1 MSSIRDLKITPQQI
15 AEKGVIASPD
25 TLTGTPDENKSV
37 FDRLASEIIVPA
49 VNGAIEMLGDV
60 EDDTLEWA
68 SDEAQRQANESARQS
83 AEDARVQAEKGRV
96 SAETGRV
103 SAESSRASAESARG
117 TAEDARV
124 QAEKGRASAESG
136 RVTAENGR
144 ASAESA
150 RATAEQQRAK
160 AEDAREDAED
170 ARELAEQQRADETA
184 GIVAQA
190 TAQAGEAADSATLS
204 QSWARG
210 GTGTRSGEDT
220 NNAKYFSEQA
230 QASAAG
236 ASTSAGAAA
245 GSASTAQSAASQAQ
259 TARGQA
265 QTARDAA
272 QTAASQAQG
281 AKTDAEDAAQR
292 AEQAAED
299 AEAIAGGDFIPNSQ
313 KGTAGG
319 VATLDS
325 SGKVPS
331 TQLPEMNYIPTSQ
344 KGQPGGVAT
353 LGSDGKVPEGQL
365 PEMSGVMYVNI
376 TESGGTYS
384 ADKTFAEIESA
395 VENGYSVVANVISL
409 GSSTILPLSQITSG
423 YLAIFSL
430 YLDGGYYFVTISTS
444 ELGDSVSYMETPV
457 PASTISFSPT
467 DTLTSDNV
475 QDAIEEVDGKVI
487 TTGATTVQTSAWSAD
502 TTYDG
507 YGYRASIAMSN
518 VTSNYVPSVT
528 FGITEAESGNF
539 APVADTYSGGVYIYA
554 KEQPTEAVNVLS
566 ISCVRGG

>member
-144 ASAESA
+144 VSAESA
-150 RATAEQQRAK
+150 RANAEQLRAQ
-160 AEDAREDAED
+160 AEGEREDAED

-210 GTGTRSGEDT
+210 GTGTRSGENT

-313 KGTAGG
+313 KGVAGG
-319 VATLDS
+319 VATL
-325 SGKVPS
+325 G
-331 TQLPEMNYIPTSQ
+331 N
-344 KGQPGGVAT
+344 
-353 LGSDGKVPEGQL
+353 DGKVPEGQL

-376 TESGGTYS
+376 TESDGTYS
-384 ADKTFAEIESA
+384 ADKTFAEIYQAYQDGEVIFA
-395 VENGYSVVANVISL
+395 ICDTVHIPLYTFGGNQVVIFAIYNANKLI
-409 GSSTILPLSQITSG
+409 
-423 YLAIFSL
+423 
-430 YLDGGYYFVTISTS
+430 TISISNQDQVNLDTS
-444 ELGDSVSYMETPV
+444 FPTSSR
-457 PASTISFSPT
+457 ISFSHT

-487 TTGATTVQTSAWSAD
+487 TQGATTVQTSAWSAD

>member
-144 ASAESA
+144 VSAESA
-150 RATAEQQRAK
+150 RATAEQLRAQ
-160 AEDAREDAED
+160 AEGEREDAED

-190 TAQAGEAADSATLS
+190 TAQAGEAAGSATLS

-236 ASTSAGAAA
+236 ASASAGAAA

-313 KGTAGG
+313 KG
-319 VATLDS
+319 VA
-325 SGKVPS
+325 
-331 TQLPEMNYIPTSQ
+331 N
-344 KGQPGGVAT
+344 GVAT

-376 TESGGTYS
+376 TESDGTYS
-384 ADKTFAEIESA
+384 ADKTFAEIEAA
-395 VENGYSVVANVISL
+395 VENGHSVAANVTSR
-409 GSSTILPLSQITSG
+409 GSSTILPLSQIVSG
-423 YLAIFSL
+423 FAAIFSL
-430 YLDGGYYFVTISTS
+430 YLDGDVYFAFISTS
-444 ELGDSVSYMETPV
+444 ESGDSVSYIESPI
-457 PASTISFSPT
+457 PASSISFSPS

-475 QDAIEEVDGKVI
+475 QDAIEELDGKVI
-487 TTGATTVQTSAWSAD
+487 TKGATTVQISAWSSDA
-502 TTYDG
+502 TYDG
-507 YGYRASIAMSN
+507 YNFRASIAMSN
-518 VTSNYVPSVT
+518 VTSQYVPSVT

-539 APVADTYSGGVYIYA
+539 APVANSYSGGVYIYA

>member
-144 ASAESA
+144 VSAESA
-150 RATAEQQRAK
+150 RATAEQLRAQ
-160 AEDAREDAED
+160 AEGEREDAED

-230 QASAAG
+230 QASATG

-313 KGTAGG
+313 KGA
-319 VATLDS
+319 A
-325 SGKVPS
+325 
-331 TQLPEMNYIPTSQ
+331 N
-344 KGQPGGVAT
+344 GVAT

-384 ADKTFAEIESA
+384 ADKTFAEIYQAYQDGEVIFA
-395 VENGYSVVANVISL
+395 ICDTVHIPLYTFGGNQVVVFAIYNANKLI
-409 GSSTILPLSQITSG
+409 
-423 YLAIFSL
+423 
-430 YLDGGYYFVTISTS
+430 TISISNQDQVNLDTS
-444 ELGDSVSYMETPV
+444 FPTSSR
-457 PASTISFSPT
+457 ISFSPT

-475 QDAIEEVDGKVI
+475 QDAIEEVDGKASKTVI
-487 TTGATTVQTSAWSAD
+487 TQGATTVQTSAWSAD

-528 FGITEAESGNF
+528 FGIAEAESGNF

>member
-68 SDEAQRQANESARQS
+68 RDEAQRQANESARQS

-144 ASAESA
+144 VSAESA

-230 QASAAG
+230 QASATG

-313 KGTAGG
+313 KGA
-319 VATLDS
+319 
-325 SGKVPS
+325 
-331 TQLPEMNYIPTSQ
+331 
-344 KGQPGGVAT
+344 PGGVAT

-384 ADKTFAEIESA
+384 ADKTVQEIYEAYQSGYAVFAELDGPSGEIFPL
-395 VENGYSVVANVISL
+395 Y
-409 GSSTILPLSQITSG
+409 SSTSDAATF
-423 YLAIFSL
+423 FSTNKATT
-430 YLDGGYYFVTISTS
+430 VTITVTNSEVFVGISDTS
-444 ELGDSVSYMETPV
+444 
-457 PASTISFSPT
+457 ASSISFTPT
-467 DTLTSDNV
+467 ATLTSDNV
-475 QDAIEEVDGKVI
+475 QDAIEEVDGKASKTVI
-487 TTGATTVQTSAWSAD
+487 TQGATTVQTSAWSAD

>member
-144 ASAESA
+144 VSAESA

-230 QASAAG
+230 QASATG

-272 QTAASQAQG
+272 QSAASQAQG

-313 KGTAGG
+313 KGA
-319 VATLDS
+319 A
-325 SGKVPS
+325 
-331 TQLPEMNYIPTSQ
+331 N
-344 KGQPGGVAT
+344 GVAT

-365 PEMSGVMYVNI
+365 PEMDY
-376 TESGGTYS
+376 T
-384 ADKTFAEIESA
+384 A
-395 VENGYSVVANVISL
+395 
-409 GSSTILPLSQITSG
+409 SS
-423 YLAIFSL
+423 
-430 YLDGGYYFVTISTS
+430 
-444 ELGDSVSYMETPV
+444 
-457 PASTISFSPT
+457 ISFTPT

-475 QDAIEEVDGKVI
+475 QGAIEEVNGKASKAVFLDFDFGGNQYMTSPLSDTEIISLINSGVAVFANVYMNDWGDDGVFSAQNNNGVVVFSRVSAKDGSIHSSEIVLDGKSATAENYRNSSII
-487 TTGATTVQTSAWSAD
+487 TQGATTVQTSAWSAD
-502 TTYDG
+502 TTYEG
-507 YGYRASIAMSN
+507 YGYRAGIAMSN
-518 VTSNYVPSVT
+518 VTSDYVPSVT
-528 FGITEAESGNF
+528 LGITEAESGNF
-539 APVADTYSGGVYIYA
+539 APVADSYSGGVYIYA

>member
-144 ASAESA
+144 VSAESA
-150 RATAEQQRAK
+150 RATAEQLRAQ

-230 QASAAG
+230 QASATG

-313 KGTAGG
+313 KGA
-319 VATLDS
+319 A
-325 SGKVPS
+325 
-331 TQLPEMNYIPTSQ
+331 N
-344 KGQPGGVAT
+344 GVAT

-376 TESGGTYS
+376 TESDGTYS
-384 ADKTFAEIESA
+384 ADKTFAEIYETHQ
-395 VENGYSVVANVISL
+395 NGGVIFAILDTLHIPTYLFAGDQIVLFCIYNSSNYITVQIDNQEQVYVSVAPIS
-409 GSSTILPLSQITSG
+409 SSN
-423 YLAIFSL
+423 
-430 YLDGGYYFVTISTS
+430 
-444 ELGDSVSYMETPV
+444 
-457 PASTISFSPT
+457 ISFTPT

-475 QDAIEEVDGKVI
+475 QDAIEEVDGKASKTVI
-487 TTGATTVQTSAWSAD
+487 TQGATTVQTSAWSAD
-502 TTYDG
+502 TTYEG

-518 VTSNYVPSVT
+518 VTSQYVPSVT

-554 KEQPTEAVNVLS
+554 KDQPTEAVNVLS

>member
-136 RVTAENGR
+136 RVTAENCR
-144 ASAESA
+144 VSAESA
-150 RATAEQQRAK
+150 RATAEQLRAK
-160 AEDAREDAED
+160 AEGEREDAED

-230 QASAAG
+230 QASATG

-313 KGTAGG
+313 KG
-319 VATLDS
+319 
-325 SGKVPS
+325 
-331 TQLPEMNYIPTSQ
+331 
-344 KGQPGGVAT
+344 QPGGVAT

-384 ADKTFAEIESA
+384 ADKTAQEIYEAYQSGYAVFAVLENNDSLIIDLRA
-395 VENGYSVVANVISL
+395 VTN
-409 GSSTILPLSQITSG
+409 SSGAYTAVFNLTLSQTTLQVVIANSVPG
-423 YLAIFSL
+423 AQDVVVYLQSKL
-430 YLDGGYYFVTISTS
+430 S
-444 ELGDSVSYMETPV
+444 
-457 PASTISFSPT
+457 ASSISFSPT

-475 QDAIEEVDGKVI
+475 QGAIEEVDGKVI

-507 YGYRASIAMSN
+507 YGYRASIAIIN
-518 VTSNYVPSVT
+518 VTSQYVPSVT
-528 FGITEAESGNF
+528 FGIAEAESGNF

-554 KEQPTEAVNVLS
+554 KEQPTAAVNVLS

>member
-25 TLTGTPDENKSV
+25 TLTGTPDENKGV

-144 ASAESA
+144 VSAESA
-150 RATAEQQRAK
+150 RATAEQLRAQ
-160 AEDAREDAED
+160 AEGEREDAED

-236 ASTSAGAAA
+236 ASASAGAAA

-313 KGTAGG
+313 KGA
-319 VATLDS
+319 A
-325 SGKVPS
+325 
-331 TQLPEMNYIPTSQ
+331 N
-344 KGQPGGVAT
+344 GVAT

-384 ADKTFAEIESA
+384 ADKTFVEIYETFQNGGVIFAIYDTLHCPVYLFSGDNMVIFAMYNSEKYISIQIDNQNHVYVFAEPIES
-395 VENGYSVVANVISL
+395 
-409 GSSTILPLSQITSG
+409 SS
-423 YLAIFSL
+423 
-430 YLDGGYYFVTISTS
+430 
-444 ELGDSVSYMETPV
+444 
-457 PASTISFSPT
+457 ISFTPT

-475 QDAIEEVDGKVI
+475 QDAIEEVDGKASKTVI
-487 TTGATTVQTSAWSAD
+487 TQGATTVQTSAWSAD

-518 VTSNYVPSVT
+518 VTSEYVPSVT

>member
-144 ASAESA
+144 VSAESA
-150 RATAEQQRAK
+150 RATAEQLRAQ
-160 AEDAREDAED
+160 AEGEREDAED

-230 QASAAG
+230 QASATG

-313 KGTAGG
+313 KG
-319 VATLDS
+319 VA
-325 SGKVPS
+325 
-331 TQLPEMNYIPTSQ
+331 
-344 KGQPGGVAT
+344 GGVAT

-376 TESGGTYS
+376 TESGGAYS
-384 ADKTFAEIESA
+384 ADKTFEEIESA
-395 VENGYSVVANVISL
+395 VENGYFVAANVDSA
-409 GSSTILPLSQITSG
+409 GFATVLPLSHIVSG
-423 YLAIFSL
+423 YLAMFSL
-430 YLDGGYYFVTISTS
+430 YLDGSCYFVTISTS
-444 ELGDSVSYMETPV
+444 ELGDSVSYEEISI
-457 PASTISFSPT
+457 PASSISFSPT

-475 QDAIEEVDGKVI
+475 QDAIEEVDGKASKTVI
-487 TTGATTVQTSAWSAD
+487 TQGATTVQTSAWSAD

-518 VTSNYVPSVT
+518 VTSEYVPSVT
-528 FGITEAESGNF
+528 FGIAEAESGNF

>member
-144 ASAESA
+144 VSAESA

-230 QASAAG
+230 QASATG

-313 KGTAGG
+313 KG
-319 VATLDS
+319 VA
-325 SGKVPS
+325 
-331 TQLPEMNYIPTSQ
+331 
-344 KGQPGGVAT
+344 GGVAT

-384 ADKTFAEIESA
+384 ADKTFVEIYETFQNGGVIFAIYDTLHCPVYLFAGDNMVIFAMYNSEKYISIQIDNQNHVYVFFEPIES
-395 VENGYSVVANVISL
+395 
-409 GSSTILPLSQITSG
+409 SS
-423 YLAIFSL
+423 
-430 YLDGGYYFVTISTS
+430 
-444 ELGDSVSYMETPV
+444 
-457 PASTISFSPT
+457 ISFTPT

-475 QDAIEEVDGKVI
+475 QDAIEEVDGKASKTVI
-487 TTGATTVQTSAWSAD
+487 TQGATTVQTSAWSAD

-507 YGYRASIAMSN
+507 YGYRASIAMSD
-518 VTSNYVPSVT
+518 VTASYVPSVT

-554 KEQPTEAVNVLS
+554 KEQPTAAVNVLS

>member
-25 TLTGTPDENKSV
+25 TLTGTPDENKGV

-144 ASAESA
+144 VSAESA

-160 AEDAREDAED
+160 AEGEREDAED

-210 GTGTRSGEDT
+210 GTGTRSGENT

-272 QTAASQAQG
+272 QSAASQAQG

-299 AEAIAGGDFIPNSQ
+299 AEAIAGGDFVLNSQ
-313 KGTAGG
+313 KG
-319 VATLDS
+319 VA
-325 SGKVPS
+325 
-331 TQLPEMNYIPTSQ
+331 
-344 KGQPGGVAT
+344 GGVAT

-384 ADKTFAEIESA
+384 ADKTAQEIYEA
-395 VENGYSVVANVISL
+395 YQNGYAVFAVTGDNA
-409 GSSTILPLSQITSG
+409 SQIFVNLYLVAHPG
-423 YLAIFSL
+423 GAYLAIFLSTWMNKTVTVQVTNNG
-430 YLDGGYYFVTISTS
+430 DGSGETVSYSTS
-444 ELGDSVSYMETPV
+444 NLNADD
-457 PASTISFSPT
+457 ISFSPT
-467 DTLTSDNV
+467 DTLTSDKV

-502 TTYDG
+502 TTYEG

-528 FGITEAESGNF
+528 FGIAEAESGNF